1 MAPKKAAKG
10 GPVQELAP
18 AANSDD
24 WAKAKANQV
33 NIANKMLEYDALL
46 AEKYGASFQVIS
58 EEHLTEE
65 GFWNYF
71 ASFILDVYKIPAGRK
86 NAGHPFALDTAV
98 GVWSGLLHQTTVTY
112 RKSKRAA
119 TQARAPA
126 PPPPSRPRFCPAS
139 LASHALSDLC
149 ILLGRSGSSASS
161 STARPRASGSRRSRA

>member
-1 MAPKKAAKG
+1 MAPKKKG

-98 GVWSGLLHQTTVTY
+98 GVWSGLLHQTVVTY

-126 PPPPSRPRFCPAS
+126 PPPALAPALLPCLPCLACPV
-139 LASHALSDLC
+139 
-149 ILLGRSGSSASS
+149 
-161 STARPRASGSRRSRA
+161 